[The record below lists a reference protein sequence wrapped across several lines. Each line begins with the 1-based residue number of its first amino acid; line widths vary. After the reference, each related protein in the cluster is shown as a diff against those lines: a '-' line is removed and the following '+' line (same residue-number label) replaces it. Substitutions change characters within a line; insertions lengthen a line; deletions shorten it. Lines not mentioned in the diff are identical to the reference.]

1 MSIIQA
7 SFPENIYFSSQ
18 KNHTELCDFVFSIH
32 INANL
37 KDEKDKDQS
46 EENSPIVYIGG
57 LSKLFPK
64 VEENP
69 ENKKSDSSLKNFI
82 RDLRVIGN
90 DNNWSIKYNDKYDLL
105 KLKCKT
111 EHSFTDKYTV
121 GFELSQEC
129 EFSKELENNE
139 PIPLDVTF
147 INFDSI
153 FDGLANETV
162 ASYTIYAKEVPYV
175 EEFYACLGSEGKKVK
190 TVPKGEWVKITW
202 SVRNAPKASAFLCDE
217 SGTVICNKEEKP
229 VMSPYNVQINE
240 DRRFKLFVEKDGRTI
255 SQTLSIKAAYVIK
268 NTDDWNAF
276 ATTVDN
282 GDTYLDK
289 LVILDKE
296 ITVSQKIGDL
306 NRGCFFSGTFDG
318 NGNTIT
324 ANIKDE
330 SKSGMSLFHI
340 IQNAT
345 IKNLTVK
352 GSITGGIHSAGLVGY
367 SRGAGNKILNCIV
380 EATINGGS
388 HIGGILGH
396 GMSSD
401 IGINNCVFKGNLL
414 GGSEATGVF
423 VGWSD
428 DGGAKSVTNC
438 LYIMQKDQKTENLDL
453 VKMLNGSVCVGNC
466 YKTENIGTYGT
477 RAYLTEQPNFSTIE
491 KTAVDGTKFYV
502 PVLPSGCGTE
512 KDPYIINNEKE
523 WNSFAKSVSDG
534 KTYAGEFIKL
544 NEDISVSQRIGEIYG
559 GKFFAGTFD
568 GNRHTITANI
578 KVVYSGLAF
587 GPALFDYIQSATIKN
602 LTVAGMI
609 YGKICPAGL
618 VAHSYGAGNKILN
631 CIVEATI
638 IGILGIN
645 GILGLG
651 KDGDTTIDNCVF
663 KGRLDYDHNYKKFL
677 LLYNVFVGLSGIGN
691 NMVSIKNCLYI
702 KQNDQDLNRL
712 DLVHNK
718 SGSII
723 FTDCYKTVDIGKY
736 GTLVYLEKPSS
747 GNYIEKTAVDGT
759 IFYVPT

>member
-1 MSIIQA
+1 M
-7 SFPENIYFSSQ
+7 
-18 KNHTELCDFVFSIH
+18 
-32 INANL
+32 
-37 KDEKDKDQS
+37 
-46 EENSPIVYIGG
+46 
-57 LSKLFPK
+57 
-64 VEENP
+64 
-69 ENKKSDSSLKNFI
+69 
-82 RDLRVIGN
+82 
-90 DNNWSIKYNDKYDLL
+90 
-105 KLKCKT
+105 
-111 EHSFTDKYTV
+111 
-121 GFELSQEC
+121 SQEC

-162 ASYTIYAKEVPYV
+162 ASYTIYAKEVPYI
-175 EEFYACLGSEGKKVK
+175 EEFYAYLGSEKNKVK
-190 TVPKGEWVKITW
+190 TVTYGEWVTIKW
-202 SVRNAPKASAFLCDE
+202 SVRNNPKTSAFLCDE
-217 SGTVICNKEEKP
+217 SGTVICDNDKKP
-229 VMSPYNVQINE
+229 VMSPHNVQINE

-276 ATTVDN
+276 ATTVN
-282 GDTYLDK
+282 YGDTYLDK
-289 LVILDKE
+289 LVILDEE
-296 ITVSQKIGDL
+296 ISVSQTIGDL

-352 GSITGGIHSAGLVGY
+352 GSITGGIHTAGLVGY

-401 IGINNCVFKGNLL
+401 IDINNCVFKGKLL

-438 LYIMQKDQKTENLDL
+438 LYIKQNDQKAENLDL

-477 RAYLTEQPNFSTIE
+477 LAYLKEQPGFSTIE
-491 KTAVDGTKFYV
+491 KSAIDGTKFYV
-502 PVLPSGCGTE
+502 RELPPGCGTE
-512 KDPYIINNEKE
+512 DNPYIISNEKE
-523 WNSFAKSVSDG
+523 WNIFAKSVSEG

-544 NEDISVSQRIGEIYG
+544 NEDISVSQTIGDFY
-559 GKFFAGTFD
+559 KKAYFSGTFD
-568 GNRHTITANI
+568 GNGHTITANI
-578 KVVYSGLAF
+578 NAPNTPSETKDGAEVICAKLKFPHTRYMAVFSCING
-587 GPALFDYIQSATIKN
+587 ATIKK
-602 LTVAGMI
+602 LTVAGTI
-609 YGKICPAGL
+609 NGRESPAGI
-618 VAHSYGAGNKILN
+618 VGCAMGSGNKIEE
-631 CIVEATI
+631 CIVTAEINGDSALG
-638 IGILGIN
+638 GILGALNRALEKADCAVTIN
-645 GILGLG
+645 
-651 KDGDTTIDNCVF
+651 KCVF
-663 KGRLDYDHNYKKFL
+663 KGTL
-677 LLYNVFVGLSGIGN
+677 NVVGLSPYVYTTAGVFIGCYLNGFLIEMISVTN
-691 NMVSIKNCLYI
+691 NLYI
-702 KQNDQDLNRL
+702 KQNGQGLDQLYL
-712 DLVHNK
+712 DLANADNTDPNPRRL
-718 SGSII
+718 II
-723 FTDCYKTVDIGKY
+723 NIFKDCYKTEDIGTY

-747 GNYIEKTAVDGT
+747 GNYIEKTAIDGT
-759 IFYVPT
+759 IFYVPA